1 MSALQD
7 KKDFEEAGFNAK
19 QAEALAF
26 KIHENIAKN
35 TATKAELENARLKIE
50 GKLENVRLK
59 IEGKIDRDISSLK
72 ITMLIWIGALV
83 AFIIGYLEFLF
94 NRG

>member
-35 TATKAELENARLKIE
+35 TATKAELEN
-50 GKLENVRLK
+50 VRLK
-59 IEGKIDRDISSLK
+59 IESKIDRDISSLK
-72 ITMLIWIGALV
+72 ITVLIWIGALV

>member
-1 MSALQD
+1 MSTLQD
-7 KKDFEEAGFNAK
+7 KKDFEEV
-19 QAEALAF
+19 E
-26 KIHENIAKN
+26 
-35 TATKAELENARLKIE
+35 
-50 GKLENVRLK
+50 LENVRLK